1 MSMRRCVMLA
11 PLVATFL
18 LGGVGQ
24 AQEMSV
30 EAWEELREL
39 QGEILEGRSGIV
51 KENLALTEA
60 EATAFRPVYEEY
72 RAAADEVQERTARL
86 IEAYA
91 ANYEDMNDAKAEA
104 FFQEW
109 LAIDRAE
116 MEMRETYAKKIR
128 EVLPARKA
136 VRFFQVENK
145 LDAIMRLDG
154 AMRIP
159 LVE

>member
-1 MSMRRCVMLA
+1 MSMRRGVMLA

-39 QGEILEGRSGIV
+39 QGEILEGRSEIV

-91 ANYEDMNDAKAEA
+91 ANYEDMNDTKAEA

>member
-1 MSMRRCVMLA
+1 MSMRRGVMLA
-11 PLVATFL
+11 PIVATFL

-39 QGEILEGRSGIV
+39 QGEILEGRSEIV
-51 KENLALTEA
+51 KENLSLTEA

-91 ANYEDMNDAKAEA
+91 ANYEDMNDTKAEA

>member
-1 MSMRRCVMLA
+1 MSMRRSVVLA
-11 PLVATFL
+11 PVVAVFL

-24 AQEMSV
+24 AQEISV

-39 QGEILEGRSGIV
+39 QKEIFEGRDAIV
-51 KENLALTEA
+51 KANLSLTEA
-60 EATAFRPVYEEY
+60 EAKAFGPVYEEY
-72 RAAADEVQERTARL
+72 RAAANAIQERTGKL

-91 ANYEDMNDAKAEA
+91 ANVEVMNDTKAGA

-116 MEMRETYAKKIR
+116 LEMRETYAKKVR
-128 EVLPARKA
+128 KALPARKA
-136 VRFFQVENK
+136 IRFFQVESK
-145 LDAIMRLDG
+145 LDALMRLD
-154 AMRIP
+154 ATLRIP

>member
-1 MSMRRCVMLA
+1 MSMRRGVVLA
-11 PLVATFL
+11 PVVALFL

-30 EAWEELREL
+30 EAWEELRDL
-39 QGEILEGRSGIV
+39 QEQVVEGRDAIV
-51 KENLALTEA
+51 KANLSLTED
-60 EATAFRPVYEEY
+60 ETKAFLPVYEEY
-72 RAAADEVQERTARL
+72 RAASDEIQARTGKL

-91 ANYEDMNDAKAEA
+91 ANVDEMNDTKAEA

-116 MEMRETYAKKIR
+116 LEMREAYAKRIR
-128 EVLPARKA
+128 KALPAMKA
-136 VRFFQVENK
+136 IRFFQVENK
-145 LDAIMRLDG
+145 LDAIVRLDD

>member
-1 MSMRRCVMLA
+1 MSMRRGVLLA
-11 PLVATFL
+11 PVVAAFL

-39 QGEILEGRSGIV
+39 QKEIVEGRDAIV
-51 KENLALTEA
+51 KANLSLTEDEA
-60 EATAFRPVYEEY
+60 EAFLPVYDEY
-72 RAAADEVQERTARL
+72 RAAANEIQARTGKL

-91 ANYEDMNDAKAEA
+91 ANVDEMNDTKAQA

-116 MEMRETYAKKIR
+116 LEIR
-128 EVLPARKA
+128 EAYAQKIQKVLPARKA
-136 VRFFQVENK
+136 IRFFQVESK
-145 LDAIMRLDG
+145 LDALMRLD
-154 AMRIP
+154 ATMRIP